1 MNIWPIPDGQS
12 RGEAKGGKWLC
23 CRYWVVKTLR
33 PPQLDQCP
41 RKYLIHQVAHLPQSP
56 LLLSLSVHV
65 IPQTPWPATLNSAV
79 KKGKKS
85 TERELK
91 YINTWGKM
99 KSRGGG
105 W

>member
-79 KKGKKS
+79 KKRKEKHRKR
-85 TERELK
+85 TEIYK
-91 YINTWGKM
+91 YMGQNEE
-99 KSRGGG
+99 
-105 W
+105 